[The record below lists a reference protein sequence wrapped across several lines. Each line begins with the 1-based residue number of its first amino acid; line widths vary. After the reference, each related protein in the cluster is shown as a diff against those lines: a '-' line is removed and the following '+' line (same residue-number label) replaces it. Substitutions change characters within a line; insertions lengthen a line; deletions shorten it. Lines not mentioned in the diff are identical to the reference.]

1 MNVTLGALHESAT
14 CTWCARSKECI
25 IATFDNGFIQSEP
38 LCWSCLKNAVK
49 VQSRK
54 NSPGKSKDRPPSDA

>member
-1 MNVTLGALHESAT
+1 MNVTLNALHETET
-14 CTWCARSKECI
+14 CTWCERSKECVT
-25 IATFDNGFIQSEP
+25 ATFDDGFIQSEP

-54 NSPGKSKDRPPSDA
+54 NSPRKSKDRPQSEA

>member
-1 MNVTLGALHESAT
+1 MNVTLSALHESET
-14 CTWCARSKECI
+14 CTWCARSKECVT
-25 IATFDNGFIQSEP
+25 ASFDNGFIQSEP

-54 NSPGKSKDRPPSDA
+54 HSPGKTKDRPPREA

>member
-1 MNVTLGALHESAT
+1 MNVTLSALHETET
-14 CTWCARSKECI
+14 CMWCERSKECVT
-25 IATFDNGFIQSEP
+25 ATFDDGFIQSEP

-54 NSPGKSKDRPPSDA
+54 SNPRKSKDRPNSNA

>member
-1 MNVTLGALHESAT
+1 MNVTLSAFNETAT
-14 CTWCARSKECI
+14 CTWCERSKECVT
-25 IATFDNGFIQSEP
+25 ATFDDGFIQSEP

-54 NSPGKSKDRPPSDA
+54 SNPGKSKDRPRSDA

>member
-1 MNVTLGALHESAT
+1 MDVTLSALHETET
-14 CTWCARSKECI
+14 CTWCQRSKECVT
-25 IATFDNGFIQSEP
+25 ATFDDGFIQSEP

-54 NSPGKSKDRPPSDA
+54 EGRSTASQRPEKSS